1 VIRQALAGQLIKDKE
16 TDMTL
21 KTKTI
26 GMDRDK
32 TSSVTEPTRHWIN
45 GEWIGSSI
53 LINSIS
59 PSTGEV
65 LGEYSAGGRTEA
77 ASAIAAARN
86 AFDNGTWA
94 HDPQLRSRAL
104 FELADRLDER
114 AEAIALMLSR
124 EMGKTL
130 RDATLEATW
139 SPSTLRYNAGTALSQ
154 TGTSAEV
161 APGLF
166 ATAMREPIGVAGI
179 ILPWNSPL
187 ALLVRALGPALAA
200 GCTTVIKLPGQTA
213 LVNSLIA
220 EAVAATG
227 SLPKGVVNIFT
238 EAGNE
243 GAPLLVE
250 SSDVDVINY
259 TGSTKVGRKIAEK
272 GAQTLKRICLE
283 LGGKTPLIVFGD
295 ADIETVAPLIVT
307 ALTKF
312 NGEFCMT
319 GSRVLVERSV
329 ANAWRERIASLLEKV
344 VVGRADDPNCQMG
357 PLIDRANVERVDR
370 LVDDA
375 KRYARIIVRGG
386 RIVDGPLAVGA
397 FYRPSML
404 ETEDLDVP
412 LVQEEIFGPVLSFE
426 TFATEEEAITRANA
440 TVFGLAAALFT
451 KDFDRAH
458 RVARAIKAGT
468 VWTNTW
474 ATLSDAFEEG
484 GFKCSGVGRA
494 RGPRAMEEF
503 QEVKTQFRAVRT
515 FGGTSPRSDAMAP

>member
-1 VIRQALAGQLIKDKE
+1 MNSNKTV
-16 TDMTL
+16 L
-21 KTKTI
+21 K
-26 GMDRDK
+26 
-32 TSSVTEPTRHWIN
+32 VEPARHWIN
-45 GEWIGSSI
+45 GEWISS
-53 LINSIS
+53 STVAESVS

-65 LGEYSAGGRTEA
+65 LGQYSAGGRVEA
-77 ASAIAAARN
+77 AAAIAAARR
-86 AFDNGTWA
+86 AFDTGGWS

-104 FELADRLDER
+104 LELADKLDER
-114 AEAIALMLSR
+114 ADAIALTISR
-124 EMGKTL
+124 EMGKAL
-130 RDATLEATW
+130 GDATLEATW

-154 TGTSAEV
+154 TGTSAEI
-161 APGLF
+161 APGVF

-179 ILPWNSPL
+179 IVPWNSPL

-200 GCTTVIKLPGQTA
+200 GCTTAIKLPGQTA
-213 LVNSLIA
+213 LTNSLIA

-250 SSDVDVINY
+250 SPDVDVIHY
-259 TGSTKVGRKIAEK
+259 TGSTKVGRQVAEK

-283 LGGKTPLIVFGD
+283 LGGKTPLIVFED
-295 ADIETVAPLIVT
+295 ADIEAFAPLVVT

-319 GSRVLVERSV
+319 GSRVLVQRSV

-344 VVGRADDPNCQMG
+344 VVGRADDPKSQMG

-370 LVDDA
+370 FVEDA
-375 KRYARIIVRGG
+375 SRYARIIVRGG
-386 RIVDGPLAVGA
+386 PIVDGPLAVGA
-397 FYRPSML
+397 FYRPAML
-404 ETEDLDVP
+404 ETEALDVP

-426 TFATEEEAITRANA
+426 TFANEDEAIARANA
-440 TVFGLAAALFT
+440 TVNGLAAAVFT
-451 KDFDRAH
+451 KDVDRAQ
-458 RVARAIKAGT
+458 RVAHAIKAGT

-484 GFKCSGVGRA
+484 GFKYSGIGRA
-494 RGPRAMEEF
+494 RGLRAMEEF
-503 QEVKTQFRAVRT
+503 QEVKTQFRAVRAL
-515 FGGTSPRSDAMAP
+515 GGSPHSGTM